1 MGAAL
6 FYKGFAA
13 PLLLP
18 HCRVII
24 CLMSENGKERFILTK
39 SYEIAYAIF
48 RIAAIMPEK
57 DFAERLRAAGAG
69 MLEAGAVQDY
79 AAARKSLQIAEC
91 LVKFAGDTSLMGA
104 ANSDTLLREVYVLD
118 AAVIERMNA
127 AKESAIDL
135 AEIFSKPV
143 AAPAQVSDSMED
155 DQNMSAAA
163 NDDIDIESEPT
174 IKTDEDVENEDE
186 PIAAFAKSYSAN
198 SEPMREP
205 EVNLHPAIAKYSA
218 TAIAHPVHPAHN
230 PASAIEA
237 SGVSFIKA
245 EIRQSAILGKIRQ
258 SGNCRMKD
266 LQDVLPGCS
275 ERTIR
280 YDLQSLLEQKLIE
293 RIGNGGPSV
302 FYQMGQMRQPA
313 QGMGQSV
320 AGNAGVGRG

>member
-1 MGAAL
+1 
-6 FYKGFAA
+6 
-13 PLLLP
+13 
-18 HCRVII
+18 
-24 CLMSENGKERFILTK
+24 MSENGKERFILTK

-104 ANSDTLLREVYVLD
+104 ANADTLLREVYVLD

-127 AKESAIDL
+127 AKGSAIDL

-143 AAPAQVSDSMED
+143 AAPAQVSVPMED

-163 NDDIDIESEPT
+163 NDDIDIENEPE
-174 IKTDEDVENEDE
+174 IKTDDDIENEDE
-186 PIAAFAKSYSAN
+186 PIAAFN
-198 SEPMREP
+198 ERII
-205 EVNLHPAIAKYSA
+205 HPATAKYSA
-218 TAIAHPVHPAHN
+218 TSIAHPVRN

-237 SGVSFIKA
+237 SGIGFIKA
-245 EIRQSAILGKIRQ
+245 EIRQSAIMDKIRQ

-280 YDLQSLLEQKLIE
+280 YDLQALLEQSMIE
-293 RIGNGGPSV
+293 RVGNGGPSV
-302 FYQMGQMRQPA
+302 FYRMRQSEEA
-313 QGMGQSV
+313 V
-320 AGNAGVGRG
+320 AR

>member
-1 MGAAL
+1 
-6 FYKGFAA
+6 
-13 PLLLP
+13 
-18 HCRVII
+18 
-24 CLMSENGKERFILTK
+24 MSESGKERFILTK
-39 SYEIAYAIF
+39 SYEIAYALF

-104 ANSDTLLREVYVLD
+104 ANADTLLREVYVLD

-127 AKESAIDL
+127 AKESTIDL

-143 AAPAQVSDSMED
+143 AAPMGDSGSVNANT
-155 DQNMSAAA
+155 NMNAAA
-163 NDDIDIESEPT
+163 NDNIDIEN
-174 IKTDEDVENEDE
+174 ENE
-186 PIAAFAKSYSAN
+186 PIAASA
-198 SEPMREP
+198 E
-205 EVNLHPAIAKYSA
+205 H
-218 TAIAHPVHPAHN
+218 IAHPARN
-230 PASAIEA
+230 AASAIEA

-245 EIRQSAILGKIRQ
+245 EIRQSAILDRIRQ

-280 YDLQSLLEQKLIE
+280 YDLQSLLEQKLID

-302 FYQMGQMRQPA
+302 FYRMRQPV
-313 QGMGQSV
+313 QGVPQGI
-320 AGNAGVGRG
+320 RG